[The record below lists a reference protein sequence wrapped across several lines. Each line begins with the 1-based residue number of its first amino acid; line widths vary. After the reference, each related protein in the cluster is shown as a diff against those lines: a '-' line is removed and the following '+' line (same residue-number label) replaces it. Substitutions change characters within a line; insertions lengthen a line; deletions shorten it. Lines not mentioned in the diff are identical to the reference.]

1 MTPILYSL
9 YGRSRLPRVRCVTSL
24 RCRHIASHGHAR
36 AACPRRS
43 RQQQT
48 SICYTSQQPARGG
61 LDRSAPGAATAV
73 AEEVSR
79 GNDTFRSGGLL
90 ASVRV
95 RKLSIVT

>member
-1 MTPILYSL
+1 MFDRGKAMIAARRRALDVPD
-9 YGRSRLPRVRCVTSL
+9 RSE
-24 RCRHIASHGHAR
+24 ASICCA
-36 AACPRRS
+36 S
-43 RQQQT
+43 QQT
-48 SICYTSQQPARGG
+48 ARGG
-61 LDRSAPGAATAV
+61 QDRSAPEAATAV